1 MKFILTGALGHI
13 GSRMIRDLP
22 NHFEDSEI
30 IMIDDFASERYA
42 SLFDLPTSARYK
54 FIEGDVTNMDLS
66 DVIKGADAVIHL
78 AAITDAAG
86 SFEKAEQV
94 EKRNFAA
101 TRNVAEACTA
111 KRIPLIYPSTTS
123 VYGTQ
128 KEVVDEDCS
137 EEDLNPQSPYAE
149 TKLKEEA
156 LLSEMEKSGKLQHV
170 TFRFG
175 TIFGTAPGM
184 RFHTAVNKFCFQA
197 VMGQNLTVW
206 STALDQKRPYL
217 DLSDAVGVVVH
228 TIKTGLFDGKIY
240 NVLSANAT
248 VRQVLDAIRAHVPD
262 LQISFVDTQ
271 IMNQLSYE
279 VAADKIADR
288 GFTPKGDMIQSIEA
302 TIKLLRQAG
311 GIVE

>member
-86 SFEKAEQV
+86 SFENAEQV

-111 KRIPLIYPSTTS
+111 KGIPLIYPSTTS

-137 EEDLNPQSPYAE
+137 EEDLKPQSPYAK

-217 DLSDAVGVVVH
+217 DLRDAVGVVVH

-288 GFTPKGDMIQSIEA
+288 GFTPKGDLIQGIEA
-302 TIKLLRQAG
+302 TIRLLKQAG

>member
-1 MKFILTGALGHI
+1 MKIILTGALGHI

-42 SLFDLPTSARYK
+42 SLFDLPTSARYN
-54 FIEGDVTNMDLS
+54 FIEGDVTNMDLC
-66 DVIKGADAVIHL
+66 DVIKGTDAVIHL

-101 TRNVAEACTA
+101 TLNVAEACTA
-111 KRIPLIYPSTTS
+111 KGIPLIYPSTTS

-228 TIKTGLFDGKIY
+228 TIKTGLFDGNIY

>member
-22 NHFEDSEI
+22 NYFEDSEI

-66 DVIKGADAVIHL
+66 DVIKSADAVIHL

-86 SFEKAEQV
+86 SFEKAKQV

-101 TRNVAEACTA
+101 TQNVAEACTA
-111 KRIPLIYPSTTS
+111 KGIPLIYPSTTS

-137 EEDLNPQSPYAE
+137 EEDLKPQSPYAE

>member
-1 MKFILTGALGHI
+1 MKITLTGALGHI
-13 GSRMIRDLP
+13 GSRMIRELP
-22 NHFEDSEI
+22 NHFDDLEI
-30 IMIDDFASERYA
+30 VMVDDFTTQRYA
-42 SLFDLPTSARYK
+42 SLFDLPTSARYT

-66 DVIKGADAVIHL
+66 AAIEGADAVIHL

-86 SFEKAEQV
+86 SFEKASQV
-94 EKRNFAA
+94 ESCNFAA
-101 TRNVAEACTA
+101 TRNVAEACA
-111 KRIPLIYPSTTS
+111 AAWVRLIYPSTTS

-128 KEVVDEDCS
+128 KDVVDEDCS
-137 EEDLNPQSPYAE
+137 QEELKPQSPYAE

-156 LLSEMEKSGKLQHV
+156 LLAEMAATGNLRHV

-197 VMGQNLTVW
+197 VMGQSLTVW

-217 DLSDAVGVVVH
+217 DLSDAVDVVVH
-228 TIKTGLFDGKIY
+228 TIKTDLFDGNIY
-240 NVLSANAT
+240 NVVTVNAT
-248 VRQVLDAIRAHVPD
+248 VRQVVDAIRTHVPD
-262 LQISFVDTQ
+262 LEISYVDTQ

-279 VAADKIADR
+279 VIAEKIAAT
-288 GFTPKGDMIQSIEA
+288 GFTPKGDMAQGIEA

-311 GIVE
+311 GFAG